1 MKILLT
7 DSDYKH
13 TLGIVRSLGKLGHTV
28 DLIGNKI
35 SLSGISKY
43 SNSTTYPQVK
53 FNEFDILE
61 FLEFLS
67 QSNYDLIIPVGAK
80 SVELISKFSNQIS
93 NLSNIFV
100 PNFKTIEICLN
111 KDKTYFFL
119 ESKGINL
126 PKTWSFSDLG
136 ELQTNLSQIR
146 FPVVLKSKNEIN
158 KSEAIYIYDTV
169 QLLRSA
175 SSFSVNHSNF
185 PLIQEYIEGEAYGF
199 FAFYIDG
206 KCQSYFMHR
215 RIREYPASG
224 GSSTCAESV
233 YDELLYEQGS
243 RILNLLNW
251 NGVAMVEFKKSI
263 KDNKFYLIEVNPKF
277 WGSHDLALAS
287 GINFPL
293 EMINH
298 ISNRGYKK
306 NENYYKIGLRFQ
318 WPIEGELFHFA
329 DRPKSFFKILK
340 DLFNIKV
347 KSNIILHDI
356 RPNLYTIKCN
366 LNFKNLAH
374 IFFKNTEF
382 LKIYY
387 RSKIYGFKSAIYRS
401 FSELTGIQLM
411 SYSLIN
417 EHLLIGCQHSKF
429 GKYLL
434 KLNGVNCSINLRD
447 EYDDCLYSLNFSN
460 HLYFPIVEHTTPSIN
475 DLKIICQF
483 LNESINN
490 QNKIFI
496 HCSEGVSR
504 AATIVVAFFIYNGE
518 SLENSI
524 YKLKKI
530 RPFINILDCQIKTLK
545 LFSEEIKDCRN

>member
-1 MKILLT
+1 MKVLLT

-13 TLGIVRSLGKLGHTV
+13 TLGIVRALGKLGHTV
-28 DLIGNKI
+28 DLIGDKI
-35 SLSGISKY
+35 SLSGFSKY
-43 SNSTTYPQVK
+43 SNSTSYPQVK

-67 QSNYDLIIPVGAK
+67 QSKYDLIIPIGAK
-80 SVELISKFSNQIS
+80 SVELISKFRFQIS

-100 PNFKTIEICLN
+100 PNFSAIEICLN
-111 KDKTYFFL
+111 KDKTCLFL
-119 ESKGINL
+119 EDKGINL
-126 PKTWSFSDLG
+126 PKTWSFNDLD
-136 ELQTNLSQIR
+136 ELKTNLSQIR
-146 FPVVLKSKNEIN
+146 FPIVLKSKNEIN
-158 KSEAIYIYDTV
+158 KTEALYIYDSV

-175 SSFSVNHSNF
+175 SSFSVKSFNF

-233 YDELLYEQGS
+233 YDELLFEQGT
-243 RILNLLNW
+243 RILNSLNW
-251 NGVAMVEFKKSI
+251 NGVAMVEFKKSR

-293 EMINH
+293 EMINN
-298 ISNRGYKK
+298 ISNVGDKK
-306 NENYYKIGLRFQ
+306 NENSYKIGLRFQ
-318 WPIEGELFHFA
+318 WPFEGELFHFA

-347 KSNIILHDI
+347 KSNIMIHDI
-356 RPNLYTIKCN
+356 SPNLYTIKCN

-374 IFFKNTEF
+374 IFFKNTEL

-387 RSKIYGFKSAIYRS
+387 RSKIYGIKSAIYRS
-401 FSELTGIQLM
+401 FSEVTGIQLM
-411 SYSLIN
+411 NYSLIN
-417 EHLLIGCQHSKF
+417 EHLLIGCQHSKL

-434 KLNGVNCSINLRD
+434 KLNGVNCSVNLRD

-460 HLYFPIVEHTTPSIN
+460 NLYFPIIEHTSPSTN

-483 LNESINN
+483 LNESIKN

-504 AATIVVAFFIYNGE
+504 AATIVVAHLVYNGE
-518 SLENSI
+518 SLESSI
-524 YKLKKI
+524 SKLKQI
-530 RPFINILDCQIKTLK
+530 RPFINILDCQIRTLK
-545 LFSEEIKDCRN
+545 LFSEQIREFRN